1 MILELIVALLTFYII
16 LYIFKV
22 PYTTKRINRSSH
34 ERKIYFP
41 KNERYDNLD
50 DSSFA
55 NEVWMLEDRQSIPSI
70 NNLSI

>member
-1 MILELIVALLTFYII
+1 MILELIVALLTLYVI
-16 LYIFKV
+16 LYLFKV
-22 PYTTKRINRSSH
+22 PRTTKHINRSSH
-34 ERKIYFP
+34 ARKFYFP
-41 KNERYDNLD
+41 RNERYDNLD